1 MGIATNNANGVPA
14 TQEGKL
20 NIPATFK
27 IVFLV
32 VVGLTLLS
40 FLGLGILA
48 IWGSNASTE
57 AEISV
62 FQRNFY
68 NACSFGWQAG
78 LGAILGL
85 IGGKVTE

>member
-1 MGIATNNANGVPA
+1 MGTTDIPLAGSTEADR
-14 TQEGKL
+14 L
-20 NIPATFK
+20 RIPATFK

-32 VVGLTLLS
+32 VVGLTVIS
-40 FLGLGILA
+40 FIGLGVLA
-48 IWGSNASTE
+48 IWGEHAATE